1 MLFVISF
8 TAALVCLSLG
18 VVLALFST
26 TLLRKRQGGLA
37 PYHAM
42 VIGTLLA
49 LAFYFFP
56 MAHAGLGFSRTP
68 GDLLSAG
75 IAALYNAIR
84 LFAIDGDY
92 FEAIA
97 LAEEAG
103 VGALLLPYRVLGAV
117 LHLLAPLLTFGFI
130 LSFVRNFSSLLRYRL
145 SVAREVHIFSELN
158 ERSLALA
165 GSILAEERR
174 RHPILSRA
182 MIVFTDVVTKQEE
195 AHYELASEAE
205 RMGAIL
211 FCKDMESI
219 RFRLPLSRRRFNFY
233 LIEENESEKLR
244 HAAAVMRDYDKRGV
258 MLYVFSSSTESELM
272 LSTRNLRMLKV
283 VRVNDIQSLVYHNLD
298 LYGMRLFRNAR
309 RYNENEISAVI
320 VGLGQYGREMLK
332 ALTWYAQVPGFRLKI
347 HVFEEDGDAEER
359 LRRACPELL
368 TRSGVREEGESY
380 YEITIHPKT
389 NAAGAGFLDE
399 LSAIGRV
406 TYVFVSLGE
415 DEKNIDTALAIRAHL
430 ERCEPAFHPDVET
443 VVYDSSVATALGVTW
458 HEPPSGTDEPDGVRI
473 KKKACR
479 IHMIGDLA
487 SFYSVET
494 VLDSALVE
502 AGLRVHLRYSAGDP
516 SLVRALDRAEQ
527 YAGEKERALGRAE
540 RRRMK
545 KEERA
550 LRRDTAGTLA
560 ALEREY
566 GSSFWMQEYNYRSS
580 IAKALAERLRR
591 KFLREGYITL
601 PGIDKPW
608 GERTEEEKLA
618 IGSFEHIRWNAY
630 MRTEGYRRGERSD
643 LGKLHNLLRPLDE
656 LSDDDIRKD
665 A

>member
-1 MLFVISF
+1 MLFTVSF
-8 TAALVCLSLG
+8 VAALVSLG
-18 VVLALFST
+18 LGILLALFST
-26 TLLRKRQGGLA
+26 TLFRKRRGGLA

-49 LAFYFFP
+49 LSFFFFP

-103 VGALLLPYRVLGAV
+103 VGALLAAYRVLGAV

-165 GSILAEERR
+165 GSILAEDRR
-174 RHPILSRA
+174 RHPFLSRA
-182 MIVFTDVVTKQEE
+182 MIVFTDVVAKQEE

-205 RMGAIL
+205 RMGAVL

-219 RFRLPLSRRRFNFY
+219 RFRLPLSRRHFHFY

-272 LSTRNLRMLKV
+272 LSTRSLRELKV

-298 LYGMRLFRNAR
+298 LYGMRLFRHAR
-309 RYNENEISAVI
+309 AYNDNEISAVI
-320 VGLGQYGREMLK
+320 VGLGRYGREMLK
-332 ALTWYAQVPGFRLKI
+332 ALTWYAQVPDFRLKI
-347 HVFEEDGDAEER
+347 HVFEEDGDAEES
-359 LRRACPELL
+359 LRRECPELL
-368 TRSGVREEGESY
+368 ARSGVREEGESY
-380 YEITIHPKT
+380 YEIVIHPKT

-415 DEKNIDTALAIRAHL
+415 DEKNIDTALAIRSHL
-430 ERCEPAFHPDVET
+430 ERCEAEFVPDVET

-458 HEPPSGTDEPDGVRI
+458 HEPPSETDEPDGVTI

-502 AGLRVHLRYSAGDP
+502 AGLRVHLRYCAGDP

-527 YAGEKERALGRAE
+527 YAAEACPLGRAE

-545 KEERA
+545 REERA
-550 LRRDTAGTLA
+550 LRQRTAGTLA

-580 IAKALAERLRR
+580 IAKALAERLRQ
-591 KFLREGYITL
+591 KLLREGYITL
-601 PGIDKPW
+601 SGIEKPW
-608 GERTEEEKLA
+608 GERTEAEKLA

-630 MRTEGYRRGERSD
+630 MRTEGYRRGERND
-643 LGKLHNLLRPLDE
+643 LAKLHNLLRPLAE
-656 LSDDDIRKD
+656 LSDDDVRKD

>member
-1 MLFVISF
+1 MFVVSF
-8 TAALVCLSLG
+8 AAALICLLLG
-18 VVLALFST
+18 VLLALFST
-26 TLLRKRQGGLA
+26 TLLRKRRGGVA

-42 VIGTLLA
+42 VIGTLFA

-56 MAHAGLGFSRTP
+56 MAHAGLGCSTAFP
-68 GDLLSAG
+68 DLFSAG
-75 IAALYNAIR
+75 VAALYNAIR

-92 FEAIA
+92 FEAIS
-97 LAEEAG
+97 LAEAAG
-103 VGALLLPYRVLGAV
+103 VGAMLVPYRVLGAI

-130 LSFVRNFSSLLRYRL
+130 LSFVRNFSALLRYRC
-145 SVAREVHIFSELN
+145 SVAKDIHIFSELN
-158 ERSLALA
+158 EKSLALA
-165 GSILAEERR
+165 GSILAEDRR
-174 RHPILSRA
+174 RHPFLSRA
-182 MIVFTDVVTKQEE
+182 LIVFTDVVTKQEE

-219 RFRLPLSRRRFNFY
+219 RFRLPLSRRNFNFY

-272 LSTRNLRMLKV
+272 LSTRNLASLKV

-332 ALTWYAQVPGFRLKI
+332 ALCWYAQVPGFRLKI

-359 LRRACPELL
+359 LRRECPELL
-368 TRSGVREEGESY
+368 TRSGVSEEGESY
-380 YEITIHPKT
+380 YEITVHPRID
-389 NAAGAGFLDE
+389 ASGAKFLDG

-430 ERCEPAFHPDVET
+430 ERSETDFHPDVET
-443 VVYDSSVATALGVTW
+443 VVYDSAVATALGVTW
-458 HEPPSGTDEPDGVRI
+458 HEPPAVEEEPDGVRI
-473 KKKACR
+473 KKNACR

-516 SLVRALDRAEQ
+516 SLVRALDLAEQ
-527 YAGEKERALGRAE
+527 YAAEEGTSPDRRE
-540 RRRMK
+540 RRRLK
-545 KEERA
+545 KEETR
-550 LRRDTAGTLA
+550 LRRENAGTLA
-560 ALEREY
+560 RLEREH
-566 GSSFWMQEYNYRSS
+566 GASFWMQEYNYRSS

-591 KFLREGYITL
+591 KLLREGYITL
-601 PGIDKPW
+601 PGIEKPW
-608 GERTEEEKLA
+608 GERTEAEKLA

-630 MRTEGYRRGERSD
+630 MRTEGYRRGERCD
-643 LGKLHNLLRPLDE
+643 LAKLHNLLRPLGE
-656 LSDDDIRKD
+656 LSDEDVRKD

>member
-1 MLFVISF
+1 MLFGASF
-8 TAALVCLSLG
+8 AASLVCLLLG
-18 VVLALFST
+18 VLLALFSI
-26 TLLRKRQGGLA
+26 TLLRKRRGGIA

-42 VIGTLLA
+42 VLGTLLA

-56 MAHAGLGFSRTP
+56 MAYAGLGYSRAFP
-68 GDLLSAG
+68 DLLSAG

-97 LAEEAG
+97 LAEAAG
-103 VGALLLPYRVLGAV
+103 VGALLVPYRVLGAV

-145 SVAREVHIFSELN
+145 SVAKDVHIFSELN

-165 GSILAEERR
+165 GSILSEDRR
-174 RHPILSRA
+174 RHPFLSRA

-205 RMGAIL
+205 QMGAIL
-211 FCKDMESI
+211 FRKDMESI
-219 RFRLPLSRRRFNFY
+219 RFRLPLSRRNFNFY
-233 LIEENESEKLR
+233 LIEEDESEKLR

-272 LSTRNLRMLKV
+272 LSTRNLASLKV

-320 VGLGQYGREMLK
+320 VGLGRYGREMLK

-347 HVFEEDGDAEER
+347 HVFEEGGDAEER
-359 LRRACPELL
+359 LRRECPELL
-368 TRSGVREEGESY
+368 ARSGVREEGESY
-380 YEITIHPKT
+380 YEITIHPNT
-389 NAAGAGFLDE
+389 NAAGEGFLRA
-399 LSAIGRV
+399 LSAVGRV

-415 DEKNIDTALAIRAHL
+415 DEMNIDTALAIRAHL
-430 ERCEPAFHPDVET
+430 ERCETDFHPDVET
-443 VVYDSSVATALGVTW
+443 VVYDSAVATALGVTW
-458 HEPPSGTDEPDGVRI
+458 HEPPVAEEEPDGVRI
-473 KKKACR
+473 KKNACR

-487 SFYSVET
+487 SFYAVET

-527 YAGEKERALGRAE
+527 YAGEESTPGRAE
-540 RRRMK
+540 RRLMR
-545 KEERA
+545 KEEKA
-550 LRRDTAGTLA
+550 LRLETERTLEC
-560 ALEREY
+560 LERAH
-566 GSSFWMQEYNYRSS
+566 GAAFWMQEYNYRSS

-591 KFLREGYITL
+591 KLLREGYITL

-608 GERTEEEKLA
+608 GDRTEAEKLA

-630 MRTEGYRRGERSD
+630 MRTEGYRRGVRND
-643 LGKLHNLLRPLDE
+643 LAKLHDLLRPLDE